1 MGLFRECKAS
11 AVSIIITMG
20 KKDHNFAAP
29 FKNIHHCSTAYKP
42 CQGRKNVKKRFVG
55 RQNVTGEE
63 NTFLFQNPGYNKI
76 KTLEVYKVP
85 FYGYYFDSTWLL
97 LLPAVLLS
105 AWAQWRVSSAYNR
118 YSKTLSSGGWTAAAM
133 ARRMLDM
140 NGLGNVQIISVPGN
154 LTDHY
159 DPKRKVLALS
169 DSVYGYSSLAAL
181 GVAAHEVGHAIQHD
195 RGYQPL
201 AWRSSLVPVVNIGSR
216 LSWPLMLLGI
226 LMSFD
231 PLVTAGIVLFSLVVV
246 FQLVTLPVEF
256 NASSRAL
263 IMLETDGY
271 LKREELGGAKTVL
284 QAAALTYVAGALSSL
299 LQLLR
304 LILISNRRS
313 RR

>member
-1 MGLFRECKAS
+1 M
-11 AVSIIITMG
+11 
-20 KKDHNFAAP
+20 
-29 FKNIHHCSTAYKP
+29 
-42 CQGRKNVKKRFVG
+42 
-55 RQNVTGEE
+55 
-63 NTFLFQNPGYNKI
+63 
-76 KTLEVYKVP
+76 P

-97 LLPAVLLS
+97 LLPAILLS
-105 AWAQWRVSSAYNR
+105 AWAQWQVSSTYNR
-118 YSKTLSSGGWTAAAM
+118 YAQTLSAGGWTAAAM
-133 ARRMLDM
+133 ARRMLDA
-140 NGLGNVQIISVPGN
+140 NGLSGVQIVSVRGN

-159 DPKRKVLALS
+159 DPKRRVLALS

-201 AWRSSLVPVVNIGSR
+201 LWRSRLVPITNIGSQ

-226 LMSFD
+226 LLSYD
-231 PLVTAGIVLFSLVVV
+231 PLVTAGIILFSLVVV

-263 IMLETDGY
+263 ILLEGEGF
-271 LKREELGGAKTVL
+271 LRREEIGGAKAVL
-284 QAAALTYVAGALSSL
+284 RAAALTYVAGALSSI

-304 LILISNRRS
+304 LVLISNRRS

>member
-1 MGLFRECKAS
+1 M
-11 AVSIIITMG
+11 
-20 KKDHNFAAP
+20 
-29 FKNIHHCSTAYKP
+29 
-42 CQGRKNVKKRFVG
+42 
-55 RQNVTGEE
+55 
-63 NTFLFQNPGYNKI
+63 
-76 KTLEVYKVP
+76 P

-97 LLPAVLLS
+97 LLPAILLS
-105 AWAQWRVSSAYNR
+105 AWAQWQVSSTYNR
-118 YSKTLSSGGWTAAAM
+118 YAQTLSAGGWTAAAM
-133 ARRMLDM
+133 ARRLLDAH
-140 NGLGNVQIISVPGN
+140 GLSGVQIVSVRGN

-159 DPKRKVLALS
+159 DPKRRVLALS

-201 AWRSSLVPVVNIGSR
+201 LWRSRLVPITNIGSQ

-226 LMSFD
+226 LLSYD
-231 PLVTAGIVLFSLVVV
+231 PLVTAGIILFSLVVV

-263 IMLETDGY
+263 ILLEGEGF
-271 LKREELGGAKTVL
+271 LRREEIGGAKAVL
-284 QAAALTYVAGALSSL
+284 RAAALTYVAGALSSI

-304 LILISNRRS
+304 LVLISNRRS

>member
-1 MGLFRECKAS
+1 M
-11 AVSIIITMG
+11 
-20 KKDHNFAAP
+20 
-29 FKNIHHCSTAYKP
+29 
-42 CQGRKNVKKRFVG
+42 
-55 RQNVTGEE
+55 
-63 NTFLFQNPGYNKI
+63 
-76 KTLEVYKVP
+76 P
-85 FYGYYFDSTWLL
+85 FYGFYLDSTWLL
-97 LLPAVLLS
+97 LLPAILLS
-105 AWAQWRVSSAYNR
+105 AWAQWRVSSSYNR

-140 NGLGNVQIISVPGN
+140 NGLGNVQIISVRGN

-181 GVAAHEVGHAIQHD
+181 GVAAHEVGHAIQHA

-201 AWRSSLVPVVNIGSR
+201 AWRSSLVPVVNIGSQ

-226 LMSFD
+226 LLSVD
-231 PLVTAGIVLFSLVVV
+231 PLITAGIILFSLVVV
-246 FQLVTLPVEF
+246 FQLITLPVEF

-263 IMLETDGY
+263 ILLETDGY
-271 LKREELGGAKTVL
+271 LKREELGGAKAVL

>member
-1 MGLFRECKAS
+1 M
-11 AVSIIITMG
+11 
-20 KKDHNFAAP
+20 
-29 FKNIHHCSTAYKP
+29 
-42 CQGRKNVKKRFVG
+42 
-55 RQNVTGEE
+55 
-63 NTFLFQNPGYNKI
+63 
-76 KTLEVYKVP
+76 P